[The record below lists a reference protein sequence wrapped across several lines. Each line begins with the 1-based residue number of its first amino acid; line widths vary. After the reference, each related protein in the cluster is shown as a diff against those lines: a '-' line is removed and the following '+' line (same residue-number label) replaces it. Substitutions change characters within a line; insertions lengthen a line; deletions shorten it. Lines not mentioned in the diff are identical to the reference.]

1 MLGQWRRDRGFGLG
15 PFGEKWWVAP
25 LNKSK
30 ITPTSLDVE
39 IPVDRDRIQVIE
51 VIEVT
56 PDGDALYRDYFV
68 NPEGGLV
75 KTHWVSQYEHVA
87 VCANRTAVRHPEAH
101 EDDEGRTCIS
111 HRAGHSVSEL
121 PHCPSY

>member
-1 MLGQWRRDRGFGLG
+1 MSAAEARTPDTAADTLLGQWRRDRGFGLG

-39 IPVDRDRIQVIE
+39 IPVIATGSQVIE

-75 KTHWVSQYEHVA
+75 KTHWVSQYEHVCGLCQPDG
-87 VCANRTAVRHPEAH
+87 CAA
-101 EDDEGRTCIS
+101 S
-111 HRAGHSVSEL
+111 
-121 PHCPSY
+121 